1 MTTTFGRSQSGRSLG
16 QSMSSPSLG
25 LSASMEGIPNLPG
38 FRQSP
43 ATPKQVK
50 QSLRV
55 QHGYMLVRSGVPL
68 RPITAPAPGSVA
80 LQRSM
85 SFTGRDAGGFND
97 LSGRY
102 SITSQQRDR
111 LNSAHHL
118 PYGEESKMPN
128 FLKYDRKVLCFKAYY
143 EEKVNESTLER
154 QRVRKCL
161 IYYYLENDTMQMV
174 EPTEENS
181 GIPQGAFIRRHRIPR
196 PEQDGGAYYSVEDLY
211 VGAELDVYKKRIKIY
226 DCDEFTKQF
235 IDANAFRGAPPGST
249 GYPRGDAD
257 DAGTVVTSALDA
269 PSAMSSTQAM
279 PCPEGEYNKMLRA
292 KMQRETGADLT
303 VKRNRRMHPMK
314 QFMEAQLGKPQ
325 SVADLGSFLEND
337 RKVLRFDCVWDDSA
351 RLYGDVLKFKLH
363 YFLSDD
369 TIEILQ
375 VHEKNNGRDPVPKLL
390 SRRKLP
396 LPQEQAKLAGGPLA
410 SSPAG
415 PTKTEYYH
423 WAHLVLGQPV
433 VVFNRNLLVV
443 DADPYTVF
451 HYEKNGRALGRPIRV
466 QTSRFRDELVQ
477 TPVPPFNGFGSEEDS
492 LRSVYSIRPKKP
504 TRDLSKSEA
513 SGQVMRFSI
522 QMAHARDED
531 KQRVFTLQYY
541 LIDDTMAIR
550 EPPLRN
556 SGHIGGNFLS
566 RSRVRKPECEQTN
579 DPAPAPAGAVWGPAP
594 VTAYYSAEDLHVGNI
609 LEFLGHKFTIFEADE
624 YSLRYMEAHGAPKF
638 PKSDL
643 EAIVTKFSFATAL
656 SDVFDAM
663 PPTIGGAVDFKKR
676 ATAAGVDIDLME
688 CITVAR
694 EARRRMGGVPCE
706 TGPVDKAQIM
716 EVMHHN

>member
-1 MTTTFGRSQSGRSLG
+1 M
-16 QSMSSPSLG
+16 
-25 LSASMEGIPNLPG
+25 IPNLPG
-38 FRQSP
+38 FRASP

-80 LQRSM
+80 LSRSM
-85 SFTGRDAGGFND
+85 SFAGRDAGDFND
-97 LSGRY
+97 LYGRY

-181 GIPQGAFIRRHRIPR
+181 GIPQGAFIRRHRIPK
-196 PEQDGGAYYSVEDLY
+196 PGFGDAFYSAEDLY
-211 VGAELDVYKKRIKIY
+211 VGAELEVYKKRIKIY

-235 IDANAFRGAPPGST
+235 LDQASPAVDGPDAT
-249 GYPRGDAD
+249 
-257 DAGTVVTSALDA
+257 LDA
-269 PSAMSSTQAM
+269 ATVMTGVDGEPSTASFGTKTEAM

-325 SVADLGSFLEND
+325 SQADLGSFLAHD

-390 SRRKLP
+390 SRRRLP
-396 LPQEQAKLAGGPLA
+396 LPQEQDKVAGGPLA
-410 SSPAG
+410 SSPSG
-415 PTKTEYYH
+415 PSKTEYYH
-423 WAHLVLGQPV
+423 WRDLVLGKPV
-433 VVFNRNLLVV
+433 VVFNRNLLLI
-443 DADPYTVF
+443 DADPYTVD
-451 HYEKNGRALGRPIRV
+451 HYDAVKPLGRPIAV
-466 QTSRFRDELVQ
+466 DAGRFRDDLVQ

-504 TRDLSKSEA
+504 TRDLSKSENC
-513 SGQVMRFSI
+513 GNVMRFSI
-522 QMAHARDED
+522 KMANARDED
-531 KQRVFTLQYY
+531 KQRIFTLQYY

-566 RSRVRKPECEQTN
+566 RSRVRKPEVEQTN
-579 DPAPAPAGAVWGPAP
+579 APAPAPAGAVWGPAP
-594 VTAYYSAEDLHVGNI
+594 VTAYYGAEDLHVGNEI
-609 LEFLGHKFTIFEADE
+609 EFLGHKFTIYEADE
-624 YSLRYMEAHGAPKF
+624 YSLRYMEAQGAPRF

-643 EAIVTKFSFATAL
+643 FVVVNKFAAMTRL
-656 SDVFDAM
+656 SDAFEVC
-663 PPTIGGAVDFKKR
+663 PPTLGGATEFHGLAVS
-676 ATAAGVDIDLME
+676 AGVPIDLQE
-688 CITVAR
+688 CITLAR
-694 EARRRMGGVPCE
+694 EARRRVGAPCE
-706 TGPVDKAQIM
+706 TGPVDKAALAALMQL
-716 EVMHHN
+716 